1 MGAKF
6 SSGSGATVF
15 YDDGPITA
23 PSGEQGTQRNEF
35 EAAIKSVTS
44 STTVGAV
51 FVYDT
56 RNDSDGGAWRKKAR
70 GSWYYET
77 LNTATR
83 GGRREFPSV
92 ALIVADGG
100 STETLSIY
108 DLDDPAMPMWMV
120 FEQNTDDACQ
130 NSGYDATSVFA
141 LNGQILVG
149 FGTNGG
155 LRSFNFADDSAT
167 SYRHAAGTTGK
178 TVGNLA

>member
-6 SSGSGATVF
+6 SSGGGATVF

-23 PSGEQGTQRNEF
+23 PSGEQGTQRTEF

-44 STTVGAV
+44 ATTVGAV

-92 ALIVADGG
+92 ALIVADS
-100 STETLSIY
+100 STSEKSVTIY
-108 DLDDPAMPMWMV
+108 DLDDPSAPMWMV
-120 FEQNTDDACQ
+120 FTHNHSGDASHLSSY
-130 NSGYDATSVFA
+130 NGADISSVVF
-141 LNGQILVG
+141 LNGVLAV
-149 FGTNGG
+149 
-155 LRSFNFADDSAT
+155 
-167 SYRHAAGTTGK
+167 SYTHLTLPTTPY
-178 TVGNLA
+178 V